1 MISRTRNYHQPLPLL
16 ARRRRR
22 TYASQAGG
30 GQPGLFESVFHTGDI
45 PNYLR
50 PPLPPTTSKLISG
63 RKPKNQNQPI
73 IDYSQFSNGFNSSRS
88 QDQLSQLTVSIAI
101 GDLERAHS
109 IIFEIERSL
118 GYVRTRPFSITLQ
131 DKSSSPQ
138 LDPFVTRP
146 LNASTTLPNLNQI
159 VHPSIFSSLLRRI
172 LIQAIKQESIGNSTL
187 AHQLQSQLYHWLLNF
202 KLNGPQWAQIDHHIM
217 AGVIKGVLFLQ
228 DPLHDVLDYMPW
240 ILPESSTVQTGH
252 KYEEPSTTSQPPTLS
267 NVLDSISFMI
277 SQTKSFFGTL
287 DKHQAL
293 SRIKDLAVQKGRDDV
308 LKEIE
313 IVENKWKGIIISPQ
327 NENTQRLPDPIH
339 LNPVRRPSKPADD
352 PSKEREIPLRLSHL
366 LSNVSTIPESADS
379 SLGNDYDRQMVL
391 EYAGYDSAEAE
402 WFTGHQEIKDKG
414 VGFGNGAGGQVL
426 QAWMYEWW
434 ESLKI
439 WFDSL
444 EINENG
450 DILDS
455 NKLKIESDL
464 KFIKVL
470 DSSLISKVSVVEVV
484 REMSN
489 STINDGSKSIGLF
502 INLGKA
508 IENEW
513 YAQTIKSIPELNQKL
528 LNSIKLTSQ
537 DTSHDLMQSKSID
550 HSVRKIWR
558 TEVQNYQEELKVIH
572 GENFDW
578 TIQQRSKVGALVMRG
593 LLETA
598 KITRSTTLEDGT
610 IYEEIQPAF
619 YQTTQYFDGKR
630 VGVTKM
636 NEAVASRL
644 DLDPANVTLH
654 PRYLPMVCP
663 PTPWTYPKNGAY
675 LVHGAPLMRTRDSPE
690 QALHLLEAHKHN
702 NGLEDIYKA
711 LDKLGQTSWRIN
723 RPIFDVMSSVWNSGI
738 ELAGIPIRDPHL
750 NLKPDHIEKLFFSN
764 KPSIEDDHPH
774 DSNDSSS
781 SSSSTSDNP
790 RSEGEKRE
798 IYRSLLASRRSAY
811 GQRCSVNYQLE
822 IARAYLNEKFY
833 FPHNIDFRGRAYP
846 IPANLNH
853 IGDDISRGLL
863 KFNDTKVLGKHGLK
877 WLKIHLSNKF
887 GNDKASLDQRE
898 AFIDQHLDEVFDSA
912 DKPLE
917 GNRWWLKSE
926 DPWQTLAGCIEL
938 SNALRSADPYEFQTS
953 LPVHQDG
960 SCNGLQHYAALGGD
974 IDGGKEVNLVP
985 GIKPGDVYSKVAV
998 EVNKLVDQD
1007 AENGNDIAKALKGHI
1022 KRKVVKQTVMTTV
1035 YGVTFVGAREQIKRQ
1050 LKDLGVIPIPN
1061 LYISAAYVATL
1072 VLRSIGEVF
1081 KGAVAI
1087 QKWLTIVARLVS
1099 KSIPPERI
1107 SKLSTSNSSKKKKD
1121 GVVQKEEEAKEDET
1135 KKPKPVL
1142 KRRSP
1147 SSSPSDM
1154 NVEVELMTSMT
1165 WTTPLGLV
1173 VCQPY
1178 RAQNRT
1184 QIKTVLQTVY
1194 IADPFEPAQAD
1205 SRSQASAF
1213 PPNFIHSLDA
1223 THMMLTALAC
1233 QDITFASV
1241 HDSYWTHASTVDTM
1255 NIKLRESFVRL
1266 HTTRILENLAQEIQH
1281 RYEGYKVPKSA
1292 LTSRMINEL
1301 KSMGITHFNPSPSP
1315 SSAEDEDESKNDQN
1329 LATDTSKFIDL
1340 NSLIPPLPP
1349 RGNLNIQDVLN
1360 SQYFF
1365 A

>member
-109 IIFEIERSL
+109 IIFEIERN
-118 GYVRTRPFSITLQ
+118 
-131 DKSSSPQ
+131 KSSSSQ

-308 LKEIE
+308 LKKSKF
-313 IVENKWKGIIISPQ
+313 ENKWKGIIISPQ

-402 WFTGHQEIKDKG
+402 WFTGHQEIKDK
-414 VGFGNGAGGQVL
+414 VL

-558 TEVQNYQEELKVIH
+558 TEVHNYQEELKVIH

-598 KITRSTTLEDGT
+598 KITRSTTLEDESRSNEDERSSSLAT
-610 IYEEIQPAF
+610 RSRPSECDVTSAIF
-619 YQTTQYFDGKR
+619 TDGMSPYPMD
-630 VGVTKM
+630 VPQEWSISSAWGAL
-636 NEAVASRL
+636 NENTRFSR
-644 DLDPANVTLH
+644 T
-654 PRYLPMVCP
+654 
-663 PTPWTYPKNGAY
+663 
-675 LVHGAPLMRTRDSPE
+675 S
-690 QALHLLEAHKHN
+690 LHLLEAHKHN

-1035 YGVTFVGAREQIKRQ
+1035 YAREQIKRQ

-1072 VLRSIGEVF
+1072 VLRSIGEISF
-1081 KGAVAI
+1081 EI
-1087 QKWLTIVARLVS
+1087 D
-1099 KSIPPERI
+1099 PPERI

-1349 RGNLNIQDVLN
+1349 RGNLNIQDVFYPYQIKLN
-1360 SQYFF
+1360 QIKSNQEDISCKREIILELN
-1365 A
+1365 ANQTLIHHQKT